1 MWAIKTI
8 WTIFIWLLVAAIFSF
23 EPFNFN
29 KFWDIVLKAIFILLF
44 IVVIVFEVK
53 DWKSRNKEK

>member
-8 WTIFIWLLVAAIFSF
+8 WTIFIWL
-23 EPFNFN
+23 
-29 KFWDIVLKAIFILLF
+29 FI
-44 IVVIVFEVK
+44 IVIVFEVK